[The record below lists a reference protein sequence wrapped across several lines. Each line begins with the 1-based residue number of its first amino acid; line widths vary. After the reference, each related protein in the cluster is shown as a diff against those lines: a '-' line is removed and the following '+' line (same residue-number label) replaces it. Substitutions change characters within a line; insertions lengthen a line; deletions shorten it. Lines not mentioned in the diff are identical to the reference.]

1 MTQTKNGLAEKV
13 LEVISDGYILTDS
26 GGKILDV
33 NPAYCAMVGYT
44 RQELR
49 MMNIRDLEVE
59 LSPSEADRRIPQMLQ
74 QGSGRFVT
82 NHRCKDGRSI
92 ELDMSFAITHLNKSR
107 QIAAFVRPVDNPQP
121 IGDTALD
128 QENLYLTLVKTDPDA
143 VTVSDLDGNITFVSE
158 RTLELHGCTFPHQL
172 LGKPAFDFIAPEDRQ
187 RAAKNMQKTL
197 TGDPLRNIEYC
208 LLRLDG
214 SRFIGELNASVVRDS
229 EGRPKAFIATTR
241 DITERKQAENALKES
256 EEKFRT
262 LADYSPNN
270 IFINKNGKV
279 VYVNRKCEEM
289 MGYTKD
295 EILSEDFDFRTLIA
309 PQSEG
314 LVEAAFRDHQKGK
327 EVTPYEYSLMTKEGK
342 IIDAIITTKLIQYE
356 GGPAILGVVTDISD
370 RKKVEE
376 ALKKTAQQLKAD
388 REALQ
393 EKNIALKQFLD
404 TIEKERQNYKHHISQ
419 ELSRAV
425 MPILKHMRDRT
436 ESGHSKKLQTL
447 EKRLQ
452 MILSRDIDVFQ
463 DCLARLSPSEVKV
476 CELVKNG
483 MSSKEI
489 SNALNVSLYTVHKHR
504 EQIRKKLG
512 ICNTEVNLTTYL
524 RTH

>member
-1 MTQTKNGLAEKV
+1 MTRTKKGLAE
-13 LEVISDGYILTDS
+13 EVFQVMTDGYILADS

-44 RQELR
+44 RQELQ
-49 MMNIRDLEVE
+49 MMNIRDLEIE
-59 LSPSEADRRIPQMLQ
+59 LSLSEADRRIPQMLQ
-74 QGSGRFVT
+74 QGSGRLVT

-92 ELDMSFAITHLNKSR
+92 ELDMSFAITRLNKSR

-121 IGDTALD
+121 IGDTTLD

-143 VTVSDLDGNITFVSE
+143 VTVSDLDGKITFVST
-158 RTLELHGCTFPHQL
+158 RTLDLHRYSSPDQL
-172 LGKPAFDFIAPEDRQ
+172 LGKSAFDFIAPEDRA
-187 RAAKNMQKTL
+187 RAVENMQKTL
-197 TGDPLRNIEYC
+197 THGAIRNIEYC
-208 LLRLDG
+208 LLRSDG
-214 SRFIGELNASVVRDS
+214 SRFIGELHASVVRDA
-229 EGRPKAFIATTR
+229 EGRPQAFIATTR

-309 PQSEG
+309 PQSKD
-314 LVEAAFRDHQKGK
+314 LVAAAFGEHKKGK
-327 EVTPYEYSLMTKEGK
+327 EVPPYEYSLMTKEGK
-342 IIDAIITTKLIQYE
+342 IFYAIITTKLIQYE
-356 GGPAILGVVTDISD
+356 GGRAILGVVTDISD

-419 ELSRAV
+419 EFSRAV
-425 MPILKHMRDRT
+425 MPILKHLKDKA

-463 DCLARLSPSEVKV
+463 DGLARLSPSEVKV

-483 MSSKEI
+483 MSSKQI

-512 ICNTEVNLTTYL
+512 ICNTKINLTTYL